1 MSEEVKSVNQDD
13 KKQTESAIDNSTA
26 DKQVDKQN
34 NMIPQARFD
43 EVNSKYRTLQE
54 KFDMQN
60 ETIKQNEQQ
69 EDIKAGNLEKV
80 IEKLN
85 LENKNLTGQLE
96 ETSKNY
102 TTLESSVKNE
112 YLQQIPEDKRDKYE
126 KYSVEAVKDIAEAF
140 TSNVHQG
147 NSVKVDNS
155 NPTRK
160 PTGDFGGYASMEEW
174 AMKDPDGCDKHLAGN
189 VAGYKWGKRLK

>member
-1 MSEEVKSVNQDD
+1 MSEDVKSVNQDD
-13 KKQTESAIDNSTA
+13 KKQTDSGSDNTTPVTQD
-26 DKQVDKQN
+26 DKKS
-34 NMIPQARFD
+34 NMIPQFRFD

-54 KFDMQN
+54 KFDTMN
-60 ETIKQNEQQ
+60 ETIKQQEQQ
-69 EDIKAGNLEKV
+69 EEIKAGNLEKV
-80 IEKLN
+80 IEQLN
-85 LENKNLTGQLE
+85 LEKKELTGQLE
-96 ETSKNY
+96 KTSNNY
-102 TTLESSVKNE
+102 TALESSVRNE
-112 YLQQIPEDKRDKYE
+112 YLAKIPEDKREKYE
-126 KYSVEAVKDIAEAF
+126 KYPVEAVKDIAEAF
-140 TSNVHQG
+140 TSNTQG